1 MLDQYRYQKKYP
13 DNSQPEFGRVFKK
26 ISLSKKAL
34 AASSLISVGV
44 LILGY
49 LTVYYSSYILATS
62 DGSLPALL
70 LKSATDWGEKGQL
83 VLGIKKENQLV
94 FRNFQISIPALKIK
108 EAEVTTNVV
117 SDKKE
122 AYLPILDESIAHYK
136 GTSLPGQEGNSF
148 LYGHSILP
156 QFFNTNDYLT
166 IFSTLHKVKEG
177 DEVLVDYG
185 GKEYKYLV
193 FSKEVVDP
201 EDLDVIDK
209 SGEGSKTM
217 TLMTCSPPG
226 TYLKRLLVT
235 AKMVE

>member
-13 DNSQPEFGRVFKK
+13 DNSQPEFGSFLKK